1 MSKQNSTKVERQ
13 LRNKDDFIPIKKR
26 KIEKGTPE
34 DVIEPK
40 QITDVNNDCL
50 EHLLK
55 YLSLADLLN
64 CCDTSKQLVD
74 AAKLAFASK
83 HGRKTIV
90 LNSFPYSIS
99 QTIVF
104 HSNEIW
110 VYDFQT
116 CLRILRCFGSVIAK
130 LHVYYNFDDD
140 LPRSKLD
147 RYIQEYCA
155 ASLTEIQF
163 HKAPAN
169 AMKHLRKLEFPK
181 VETVGFNDISKKL
194 AGNLLNVKKCF
205 PNVRNLKLIKCNAAL
220 SNCISTKFI
229 KLEHLSIHFDRM
241 TGLECNANCLL
252 CLDLNPQLRSLHIA
266 GDFDFDL
273 LRSIGT
279 HSTVQIKC
287 LSIKAH
293 KRFFDKYDG
302 DPVCFKTVTKFR
314 LQCDDSICFPTR
326 MPISFERLEDFT
338 LDFIRLTIERNFV
351 DFILKQNSLS
361 QLVCHSN
368 TVVIETENK
377 FKLAEALHSVDTL
390 LLFNCEFSITE
401 AINLLKTCTSLKKVN
416 FKLAKQSEFKAV
428 QKNLTTEWIGFADRI
443 GCVQLER
450 QI

>member
-1 MSKQNSTKVERQ
+1 MSKQNSTKAERQ
-13 LRNKDDFIPIKKR
+13 PRKQDDIIPIKKP
-26 KIEKGTPE
+26 KIEKDTPE
-34 DVIEPK
+34 DVVEPK

-64 CCDTSKQLVD
+64 VADSSKQLMD
-74 AAKLAFASK
+74 AAKFAFASN

-90 LNSFPYSIS
+90 LNSFPYPLL
-99 QTIVF
+99 QTIAV
-104 HSNEIW
+104 HSDEIW
-110 VYDFQT
+110 IFDLPT
-116 CLRILRCFGSVIAK
+116 CLRILRCFGSVIAT

-155 ASLTEIQF
+155 ASLREIQF

-169 AMKHLRKLEFPK
+169 AMKHLRQLEFPK
-181 VETVGFNDISKKL
+181 VETVGFNDVSKRL

-229 KLEHLSIHFDRM
+229 KLEHLSIHFDHM
-241 TGLECNANCLL
+241 TGLNCMANCLL
-252 CLDLNPQLRSLHIA
+252 CLDLNPQLQSLHIA
-266 GDFDFDL
+266 GDFDIDF
-273 LRSIGT
+273 LRSIRT
-279 HSTVQIKC
+279 HSTIQINC

-293 KRFFDKYDG
+293 QRFFDRYDG

-314 LQCDDSICFPTR
+314 LQCDDSSCFPAR
-326 MPISFERLEDFT
+326 MPISFERLEEFT
-338 LDFIRLTIERNFV
+338 LDFVRLTIEENFV
-351 DFILKQNSLS
+351 DFISKQKSLS

-368 TVVIETENK
+368 TVDIETK
-377 FKLAEALHSVDTL
+377 SKLADALPSVNIL
-390 LLFNCEFSITE
+390 LLCNCEFSITE
-401 AINLLKTCTSLKKVN
+401 AINLLKTCRSLKKVN
-416 FKLAKQSEFKAV
+416 FKLAKQSKFKAM
-428 QKNLTTEWIGFADRI
+428 QKNLTAEWIGSADRI

>member
-1 MSKQNSTKVERQ
+1 MSKRNSTKSERPP
-13 LRNKDDFIPIKKR
+13 NEDDIIPIKKP
-26 KIEKGTPE
+26 KIEKDTPE
-34 DVIEPK
+34 EVIEPK

-64 CCDTSKQLVD
+64 VADTSKHLVD

-99 QTIVF
+99 QTIII
-104 HSNEIW
+104 HSDEIW
-110 VYDFQT
+110 IFDFIT

-155 ASLTEIQF
+155 AFLTEIQF

-229 KLEHLSIHFDRM
+229 KLEHLSIDFDHM
-241 TGLECNANCLL
+241 TRLKYMANCLL
-252 CLDLNPQLRSLHIA
+252 CLDLNPQLQSLHIA
-266 GDFDFDL
+266 GDFDIDF

-279 HSTVQIKC
+279 HSTIQINC

-293 KRFFDKYDG
+293 QRFFDRYDG

-314 LQCDDSICFPTR
+314 LQCDDSSCFPDR
-326 MPISFERLEDFT
+326 MPISFESLEEFT
-338 LDFIRLTIERNFV
+338 LDFIRLTIEQNFV
-351 DFILKQNSLS
+351 DFISKQKSLS
-361 QLVCHSN
+361 QLICHSN
-368 TVVIETENK
+368 TVVIDTENRS
-377 FKLAEALHSVDTL
+377 KLADALHSVNTL
-390 LLFNCEFSITE
+390 LLCNCEFSITE
-401 AINLLKTCTSLKKVN
+401 AINLVKKCTSLKKIN
-416 FKLAKQSEFKAV
+416 FKLAKQSKFNAV
-428 QKNLTTEWIGFADRI
+428 QKNLTAEWIGSADRV

>member
-1 MSKQNSTKVERQ
+1 MSKRNLTKSERPP
-13 LRNKDDFIPIKKR
+13 NEDDIIPIKKP
-26 KIEKGTPE
+26 KIEKDTPE

-55 YLSLADLLN
+55 CLSLADLLN
-64 CCDTSKQLVD
+64 VADTSKQLVD

-99 QTIVF
+99 QTIVN
-104 HSNEIW
+104 HSDEIW
-110 VYDFQT
+110 IFDFPT

-229 KLEHLSIHFDRM
+229 KLEHLSIDFDHM
-241 TGLECNANCLL
+241 TRLKYMANCLL
-252 CLDLNPQLRSLHIA
+252 CLDLNPQLQSLHIA
-266 GDFDFDL
+266 GDFDIDF

-279 HSTVQIKC
+279 HSTIQINC

-293 KRFFDKYDG
+293 QRFFDRYDG
-302 DPVCFKTVTKFR
+302 DPVCFRTVTKFR
-314 LQCDDSICFPTR
+314 LQCDDTSCFPDR
-326 MPISFERLEDFT
+326 MPISFERLEEFT
-338 LDFIRLTIERNFV
+338 LDFIRLTIEQNFV
-351 DFILKQNSLS
+351 DFISKQKSLS

-368 TVVIETENK
+368 TVVIDTENRS
-377 FKLAEALHSVDTL
+377 KLADALHSVNTL
-390 LLFNCEFSITE
+390 LLCNCEFSITE
-401 AINLLKTCTSLKKVN
+401 AINLVKKCTSLKKIN
-416 FKLAKQSEFKAV
+416 FKLAKQSKFNAV
-428 QKNLTTEWIGFADRI
+428 QKNLTAEWIGSADRV